1 MSKAKERL
9 VRIDL
14 KMDRMEMKDVEEV
27 YFTSSLVMVDG
38 PDSMI
43 VIPQNRID
51 KIEIIGPVK
60 VHHSK

>member
-1 MSKAKERL
+1 MSKMKERL

-14 KMDRMEMKDVEEV
+14 KMGRLEMKDVEEV
-27 YFTSSLVMVDG
+27 DFTSSLVMIDSPDG
-38 PDSMI
+38 MI
-43 VIPQNRID
+43 VIPQSRID

>member
-1 MSKAKERL
+1 MSKMKERL

-14 KMDRMEMKDVEEV
+14 KLDQMEIKDVEEV
-27 YFTSSLVMVDG
+27 YFTSSWIMIDAPEG
-38 PDSMI
+38 MI
-43 VIPQNRID
+43 VMPQNKID